1 MRHRSEWFLSD
12 PTGLVTVKC
21 RPSSMVMPVMSPS
34 SLEPPSSPNPMS
46 GKSVFYSERAGE
58 FVISPNRL
66 TKLFSWAKI
75 LIFFHSKWLKS
86 RQIGNWGCSNKV
98 LEQLQVLIWQDLSH
112 LAWKKNKILAQE
124 NNLVRLFGEMT
135 NASALSE

>member
-46 GKSVFYSERAGE
+46 GKGRFPIPLLLVEKVDFQATEMALCAAFLQYD
-58 FVISPNRL
+58 
-66 TKLFSWAKI
+66 
-75 LIFFHSKWLKS
+75 SKK
-86 RQIGNWGCSNKV
+86 G
-98 LEQLQVLIWQDLSH
+98 
-112 LAWKKNKILAQE
+112 
-124 NNLVRLFGEMT
+124 F
-135 NASALSE
+135 AL

>member
-46 GKSVFYSERAGE
+46 GKVF
-58 FVISPNRL
+58 
-66 TKLFSWAKI
+66 I
-75 LIFFHSKWLKS
+75 LGFNSDLKTSKMF
-86 RQIGNWGCSNKV
+86 
-98 LEQLQVLIWQDLSH
+98 LEGVFLEGTSL
-112 LAWKKNKILAQE
+112 E
-124 NNLVRLFGEMT
+124 
-135 NASALSE
+135 